1 MKRKF
6 AFAAAAASAVLI
18 LGACTGLKD
27 ALSAHTDRVAQAE
40 GQELSVNRLATLLG
54 KSRAPLRKDVAKL
67 VANVW
72 VDYQLLGRAAAEG
85 DSLANSKA
93 IDEAMW
99 PTIANMKARKWYER
113 VSQTW
118 GTEDPVGAQ
127 AKFNSGELMAASH
140 ILLLTPQ
147 GTPDAAKAE
156 AKRRLEGIRA
166 QATVANFASL
176 ATTHSQDQGSAQQGG
191 ALGIFPKG
199 AMVPEFERALRA
211 LKPGEISPVIQTQYG
226 YHVLHRPTYDQVKGA
241 LLQASKGRSV
251 AVAESTYLAKLEQ
264 SGKIEVKK
272 GAVATVRALGA
283 DPDAYRKDN
292 TVLATSSAGNFTTQR
307 LIGWLETLPPNA
319 RVLEQIKQ
327 APDSQITGLVKNFI
341 KNELVLRQA
350 DSAKVTL
357 DPAELVQMRKGFVT
371 AVQAAWTQLGVA
383 PTTLQTTKSGNDR
396 EKLVATR
403 VDEYFTRMI
412 SEQAPFIPVPTPLAT
427 ILREK
432 YSYSFNAAGIDRAI
446 EEATQIRNASASTTS
461 AGQPPTAVPL
471 DLTPRAASSTA
482 PGAKR

>member
-6 AFAAAAASAVLI
+6 AYAAAAAATVFTLS
-18 LGACTGLKD
+18 ACTGLKD

-40 GQELSVNRLATLLG
+40 GQELSVSRLATLMG

-72 VDYQLLGRAAAEG
+72 VDYQLLGRAAADG
-85 DSLANSKA
+85 DSLGDAKA

-113 VSQTW
+113 VSTTW

-127 AKFNSGELMAASH
+127 SKYASGELMAASH

-156 AKRRLEGIRA
+156 IKRRIEGIRG

-176 ATTHSQDQGSAQQGG
+176 AARHSQDQGSAQQGG

-199 AMVPEFERALRA
+199 AMVPEFERALIA
-211 LKPGEISPVIQTQYG
+211 LPPGGISPVVQTQYG
-226 YHVLHRPTYDQVKGA
+226 YHVLHRPTYEQVKGS
-241 LLQASKGRSV
+241 LLQASKGRSM

-264 SGKIEVKK
+264 NGKIEVKK

-292 TVLATSSAGNFTTQR
+292 TVLASSSAGNFTTQR

-319 RVLEQIKQ
+319 RVLEQIKE
-327 APDSQITGLVKNFI
+327 APDSIVTALVKNFV

-371 AVQAAWTQLGVA
+371 AVQSAWTQLGVA
-383 PTTLQTTKSGNDR
+383 PATLQTAKSGNDR
-396 EKLVATR
+396 EKLVASR
-403 VDEYFTRMI
+403 VDEYFTRMV
-412 SEQAPFIPVPTPLAT
+412 SEQAPFIPVPTPLAG

-432 YSYSFNAAGIDRAI
+432 YSYSFNAAGFDRAI
-446 EEATQIRNASASTTS
+446 EEASRIRNASDSTTS
-461 AGQPPTAVPL
+461 AGQPRTAVPL
-471 DLTPRAASSTA
+471 GPPVPASSSTA